1 MNKVENLVGYIR
13 DEKLVMVTGL
23 ANQEARWGKKMVTT
37 YQTITQCCSLQ
48 AQNKD
53 IYCYGN

>member
-23 ANQEARWGKKMVTT
+23 ANQEARWGKK
-37 YQTITQCCSLQ
+37 
-48 AQNKD
+48 D
-53 IYCYGN
+53 GNYLLDYNTML